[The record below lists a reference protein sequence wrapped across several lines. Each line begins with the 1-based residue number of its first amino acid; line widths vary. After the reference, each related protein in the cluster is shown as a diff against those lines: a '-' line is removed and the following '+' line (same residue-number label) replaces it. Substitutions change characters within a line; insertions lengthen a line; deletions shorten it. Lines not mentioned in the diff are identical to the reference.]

1 VIEPCATPNPDAL
14 KFPVG
19 FRISAGFNVR
29 SAAEAAGHPFT
40 AAVWAAGGVAAVFA
54 VNDFVTVT
62 RVPGADWDPVVAAV
76 RAAVADG
83 LLPAATDEPSDDA
96 VASARALLRSALQDA
111 TAEARDQGT
120 EVSLRR
126 RSRDEG

>member
-19 FRISAGFNVR
+19 YRIDAGFNVR
-29 SAAEAAGHPFT
+29 TADEAAGHPFT

-62 RVPGADWDPVVAAV
+62 RVPGHDWDRIVEAV
-76 RAAVADG
+76 RTAVADG
-83 LLPAATDEPSDDA
+83 LLPPATDAPGGDA
-96 VASARALLRSALQDA
+96 VAAARDLLRSALQDA
-111 TAEARDQGT
+111 TADAREQGT

-126 RSRDEG
+126 RRE

>member
-19 FRISAGFNVR
+19 YRIGAGFNVR
-29 SAAEAAGHPFT
+29 TAAEAADHPFT

-62 RVPGADWDPVVAAV
+62 RVPDADWDPIVAAV
-76 RAAVADG
+76 RTAVADG
-83 LLPAATDEPSDDA
+83 LLPAATDEPTADA
-96 VASARALLRSALQDA
+96 VASARELLRSALQEA
-111 TAEARDQGT
+111 TAEAREQGT

-126 RSRDEG
+126 RPLPGE